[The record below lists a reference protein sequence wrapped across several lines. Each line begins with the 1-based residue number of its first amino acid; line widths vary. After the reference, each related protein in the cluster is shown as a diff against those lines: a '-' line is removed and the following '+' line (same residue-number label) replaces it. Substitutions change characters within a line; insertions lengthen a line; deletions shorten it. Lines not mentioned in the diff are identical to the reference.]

1 MLEIYNEE
9 YKDLLGKGSAA
20 GSGKAAQ
27 QVRHDD
33 RGITTVAGVE
43 AFDVRPP
50 PAFPCLPA
58 HLMLPATSRSQPRCC
73 TCMAQPAAQLA

>member
-1 MLEIYNEE
+1 MLEIYNED

-20 GSGKAAQ
+20 AGGSRSQQ

-43 AFDVRPP
+43 AFDVCPP
-50 PAFPCLPA
+50 LY
-58 HLMLPATSRSQPRCC
+58 
-73 TCMAQPAAQLA
+73 